1 MSHSE
6 SILGSS
12 AVKLVR
18 LQLLEGRQDFPTG
31 LTPFISCTSAGRK
44 GFPGGSV
51 SQEPAMRETHVQSL
65 GWEDPLEKEIATHS
79 CILDWRIPQTEEP
92 GGLQSLGSQ
101 RVRHD

>member
-18 LQLLEGRQDFPTG
+18 LQLLKGRQDFPSG
-31 LTPFISCTSAGRK
+31 LTPFISCASTGRK

-51 SQEPAMRETHVQSL
+51 SQESACNAGDPRSIPGL
-65 GWEDPLEKEIATHS
+65 GRSPGEGNSNPLLYS
-79 CILDWRIPQTEEP
+79 
-92 GGLQSLGSQ
+92 
-101 RVRHD
+101 

>member
-51 SQEPAMRETHVQSL
+51 SQESACNAGDPRSIPGL
-65 GWEDPLEKEIATHS
+65 GRSPGEGNSNPLLYS
-79 CILDWRIPQTEEP
+79 
-92 GGLQSLGSQ
+92 
-101 RVRHD
+101 